1 MAHNLPL
8 APRPALTPPVND
20 QDHAVGSLHAPVQ
33 LVMFGDYECP
43 HCQAAESNAQELLR
57 RHPQI
62 IRFVWRHFPLAKAHP
77 LARHAALAAEIAHA
91 NGLFWQM
98 HALLFSRS
106 PQLARDNLT
115 QYAIEIGLDPA
126 RFSAAL
132 DDPTLSAT
140 LQQHIKSGVQSG
152 VNKTPTFYI
161 QGLRF
166 NGAYDIASL
175 EPALLA
181 AADLANPP
189 GTISLGDANTPPDS
203 SMTETH
209 K

>member
-8 APRPALTPPVND
+8 APRPALTPPIND
-20 QDHAVGSLHAPVQ
+20 QDHSLGPIDAPVQ

-43 HCQAAESNAQELLR
+43 HCQAAEANAQGIR
-57 RHPQI
+57 RKYPQS
-62 IRFVWRHFPLAKAHP
+62 IRFVWRHFPLAKVHP
-77 LARHAALAAEIAHA
+77 RARHAALAAEVAHA
-91 NGLFWQM
+91 KGLFWQM

-106 PQLARDNLT
+106 PQLARDQLT
-115 QYAIEIGLDPA
+115 HYAIELGLDPA
-126 RFSAAL
+126 AFSAAL

-140 LQQHIKSGVQSG
+140 LQQHMKSGVQSG

-166 NGAYDIASL
+166 NGTYDIASL
-175 EPALLA
+175 EPAVLA
-181 AADLANPP
+181 AADIANPP
-189 GTISLGDANTPPDS
+189 ETISPTDADTPPAS
-203 SMTETH
+203 SMTEPR